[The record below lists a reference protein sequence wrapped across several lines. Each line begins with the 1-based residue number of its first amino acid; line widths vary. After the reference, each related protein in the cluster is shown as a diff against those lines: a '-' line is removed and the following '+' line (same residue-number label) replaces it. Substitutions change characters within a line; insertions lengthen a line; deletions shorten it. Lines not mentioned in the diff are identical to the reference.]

1 MAAGE
6 LAALAF
12 ERGDLTD
19 LQIHFSASHQ
29 RAHLLDAVG
38 RGAEIVAPV
47 QQRHALG
54 DRMQIERPVERGIAA
69 ADDQDV
75 LVAELLHLAHGI
87 EHRGAFIGLD
97 ARHRRTL
104 RLERAA
110 ARGDHHHLAL
120 EHLAGIGR
128 DAKAGIADLLDRLH
142 HLVEMEGRMERLDL
156 FEQRF
161 RQALA
166 GDEGNAGNVVD
177 RFFRIEL
184 GALAADLVEDVDHMR
199 LHVQE
204 AQFEDGKQA
213 ARTRAN
219 NQHIGFD
226 RFAHVSFFSVEPGG
240 KAASV

>member
-1 MAAGE
+1 M
-6 LAALAF
+6 
-12 ERGDLTD
+12 
-19 LQIHFSASHQ
+19 
-29 RAHLLDAVG
+29 
-38 RGAEIVAPV
+38 
-47 QQRHALG
+47 
-54 DRMQIERPVERGIAA
+54 
-69 ADDQDV
+69 
-75 LVAELLHLAHGI
+75 
-87 EHRGAFIGLD
+87 
-97 ARHRRTL
+97 
-104 RLERAA
+104 
-110 ARGDHHHLAL
+110 
-120 EHLAGIGR
+120 
-128 DAKAGIADLLDRLH
+128 K
-142 HLVEMEGRMERLDL
+142 RLDL

-226 RFAHVSFFSVEPGG
+226 HFAHVSFFSVEPGG